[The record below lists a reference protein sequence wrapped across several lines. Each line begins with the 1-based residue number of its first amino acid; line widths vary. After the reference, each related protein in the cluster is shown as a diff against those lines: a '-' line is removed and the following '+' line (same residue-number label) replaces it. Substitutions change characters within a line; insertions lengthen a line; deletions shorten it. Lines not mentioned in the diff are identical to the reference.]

1 MKIIGLKK
9 LLVIGALQCAVMH
22 SAFALQ
28 VVNINKA
35 DAAVIAESLQNVG
48 ESKAKAI
55 VDYRT
60 KNGPFKTVADLG
72 NVKGIGDKTLEKN
85 KQYIQL
91 K

>member
-1 MKIIGLKK
+1 MKKVECKK
-9 LLVIGALQCAVMH
+9 ALSILALCAAIASPVL
-22 SAFALQ
+22 AGQ
-28 VVNINKA
+28 PVNINKA
-35 DAAVIAESLQNVG
+35 DAKTIASSLDNIG

-60 KNGPFKTVADLG
+60 KNGPFTSVQQLG

-85 KQYIQL
+85 KAYIQL

>member
-1 MKIIGLKK
+1 MNKSIKKIITI
-9 LLVIGALQCAVMH
+9 VALQA
-22 SAFALQ
+22 ALVLPAIAGQ
-28 VVNINKA
+28 PVNINKA
-35 DAAVIAESLQNVG
+35 DAKTIASSLDRIG

-60 KNGPFKTVADLG
+60 KHGPFTTVQQVG

-85 KQYIQL
+85 KAFILL